1 MEICITID
9 EDHCKEL
16 YNSLIQDNN
25 QDIIMECNDNQIFI
39 MIKNAKITSIYNLID
54 DIIRDYETF
63 KKIEEL

>member
-16 YNSLIQDNN
+16 YNSLVQDNN
-25 QDIIMECNDNQIFI
+25 GDITMECNNNKILI
-39 MIKNAKITSIYNLID
+39 KIKNVKISSIYNLID

>member
-25 QDIIMECNDNQIFI
+25 QDIIMECNNNKMFI
-39 MIKNAKITSIYNLID
+39 KIKNVKISSIYNLID